1 MEKKYSEKAK
11 VRLDHIRY
19 HLNEGYD
26 VDQIV
31 GLIKSGSGDV
41 RSCVNSLSLHALASA
56 MWSWFENS
64 DIQGFKKWLSISG
77 QLRKYSYG
85 IKTDSLGAL
94 GKQVQLL
101 APLLSDDHGLV
112 KWFSEEND
120 SAFNL
125 SKAESPKHIDFV
137 VYQVILAIRG
147 EWDKLKERCEI
158 FLASPP
164 TSLRKYVPDL
174 EFYSALASGETDKM
188 SEAIEVMVSP
198 KFLSSRADSENGYT
212 DGLISTFAVIYS
224 KIAWMHGFQV
234 NVKSP
239 YVPQEW
245 LPIIP
250 LDNYG
255 LCYDFLN
262 K

>member
-1 MEKKYSEKAK
+1 MEKKHSEKAK
-11 VRLDHIRY
+11 IRLDHIRC

-41 RSCVNSLSLHALASA
+41 RACVNSLSSHTFASA
-56 MWSWFENS
+56 MWSWFENR
-64 DIQGFKKWLSISG
+64 DIQNFKKWLSISG

-85 IKTDSLGAL
+85 IKTDSSGAL
-94 GKQVQLL
+94 GKQVQLM
-101 APLLSDDHGLV
+101 APLLSDDYSLV
-112 KWFSEEND
+112 KWFSEEDD

-125 SKAESPKHIDFV
+125 SRAESPKHIDFFA
-137 VYQVILAIRG
+137 YQVILAIRG

-158 FLASPP
+158 FLSSPP
-164 TSLRKYVPDL
+164 VSLRKYVPDL

-188 SEAIEVMVSP
+188 SKAIEVIVSP
-198 KFLSSRADSENGYT
+198 KFLSLRAGSENGYT

-234 NVKSP
+234 NIKSA
-239 YVPQEW
+239 YVSEEW
-245 LPIIP
+245 LPVIP
-250 LDNYG
+250 LES
-255 LCYDFLN
+255 YDLYYYFLN
-262 K
+262 E